1 MIDGHRSTGLYKDR
15 IKFFRDAFEEPYN
28 LNNNLFVPVIPF
40 TLQHL
45 LDYVF
50 R

>member
-1 MIDGHRSTGLYKDR
+1 MDIAVLGFIKIDR